1 MIPQMEPVVGKLD
14 SPGARRIVL
23 EAVALTVAVGHRAI
37 FHRWGKL
44 HSESDESQLRH
55 SPIIV
60 PYGCHT

>member
-1 MIPQMEPVVGKLD
+1 MEPVVGKLD

-44 HSESDESQLRH
+44 HGEPDERQLAHR
-55 SPIIV
+55 PIIIAH
-60 PYGCHT
+60 GGHT